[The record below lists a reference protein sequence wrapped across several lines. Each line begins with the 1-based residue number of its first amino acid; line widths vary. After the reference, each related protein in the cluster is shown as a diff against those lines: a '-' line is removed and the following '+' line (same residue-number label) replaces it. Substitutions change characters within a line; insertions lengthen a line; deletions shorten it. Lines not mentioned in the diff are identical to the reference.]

1 METHS
6 DHIFNGLRVGISS
19 RGWQQ
24 DKIRVNFLAMSKDY
38 ETCCNPIK
46 FEEFGKIW
54 GENPDMD
61 LNDLFDQFE
70 IDLDRMLGI

>member
-1 METHS
+1 MLQS
-6 DHIFNGLRVGISS
+6 D
-19 RGWQQ
+19 
-24 DKIRVNFLAMSKDY
+24 
-38 ETCCNPIK
+38 K
-46 FEEFGKIW
+46 FGEFGKIW